1 MRPNGIGLLEQIM
14 KIDPSIP
21 ALNSSFTTS
30 PESIKIQSENR
41 QIIQAVRAVN
51 ASANLGDSNEL
62 TFSLDQRTRRP
73 VVKIV
78 NRATNEVIEQI
89 PNERVLRLAE
99 SLKAAG

>member
-1 MRPNGIGLLEQIM
+1 M

-21 ALNSSFTTS
+21 TLDASFPTSSNSVQ
-30 PESIKIQSENR
+30 IQSENR

-51 ASANLGDSNEL
+51 ASASLGDSNEL

-73 VVKIV
+73 IVKIV
-78 NRATNEVIEQI
+78 NRETNEVVEQI

-99 SLKAAG
+99 DLKLID

>member
-1 MRPNGIGLLEQIM
+1 M

-21 ALNSSFTTS
+21 TFDTNFNGSR
-30 PESIKIQSENR
+30 ESVQIQSENR

-62 TFSLDQRTRRP
+62 TFYLDQRTRRP
-73 VVKIV
+73 VIKIV
-78 NRATNEVIEQI
+78 NRNTNEVVEQI

-99 SLKAAG
+99 ALRAAE